1 MNGEEV
7 KREAVRS
14 YTGLPTYDVMREDW
28 RREAYTPLLS
38 AVGNSP
44 DNPQG
49 APELSPQSPPLSVS
63 VNPSNS
69 PQSVSATPEP
79 SPQPPPAPLPPSPH
93 PTPLSPSIEELSGVV
108 VRTGVLFR
116 RYYLKLKDAE
126 ARPGDVLV
134 VVGRDWYVLRPA
146 PKADVWVGDGVIR
159 LRGEAVRFSL
169 NAIPQKLLL
178 DYAAQVAW
186 GKTALVAV
194 RVPRARL
201 KWPRRY
207 DPEVSPFARDLAEIA
222 QSPALVALVR
232 LSDKGAKRTALS
244 WLSKGAYAYCHAV
257 NQLLQSIGVGVRLI
271 C

>member
-1 MNGEEV
+1 MSWRDEEA
-7 KREAVRS
+7 KREALRGP
-14 YTGLPTYDVMREDW
+14 YKTGLPFYDVMRETEDW
-28 RREAYTPLLS
+28 RREAYAPPLS

-44 DNPQG
+44 
-49 APELSPQSPPLSVS
+49 
-63 VNPSNS
+63 NS
-69 PQSVSATPEP
+69 PQDAPPPPEP
-79 SPQPPPAPLPPSPH
+79 
-93 PTPLSPSIEELSGVV
+93 PLSPSPLPPPPPPPQPAIEELSGIV
-108 VRTGVLFR
+108 VRTGSLFR
-116 RYYLKLKDAE
+116 RYYLKVKDAE

-134 VVGRDWYVLRPA
+134 VVGREWYVLRPTQ
-146 PKADVWVGDGVIR
+146 KTDVWVGDGVIR

-169 NAIPQKLLL
+169 NAIPHKLLL
-178 DYAAQVAW
+178 DYAAQIAW

-194 RVPRARL
+194 RVPRARIR
-201 KWPRRY
+201 WPKRY

-244 WLSKGAYAYCHAV
+244 WLSKGSYAYCHAV